1 MKSYRIRTKAGVY
14 AGNAIKIDRFGE
26 MRLSGFAPTT
36 NRMFARVY
44 SEEDTYQMR
53 ADIIRLAQFVRESVE
68 DFSLEEVA

>member
-1 MKSYRIRTKAGVY
+1 
-14 AGNAIKIDRFGE
+14 
-26 MRLSGFAPTT
+26 
-36 NRMFARVY
+36 VY